1 MKIRLWK
8 YLTFI
13 LLLIYVTSS
22 CSLTGNTTPPSKRIL
37 FIGNSYTDLNG
48 GLDKYIIGLA
58 PNSESVRITPGGY
71 TLQNHW
77 EDAKTLEAIRSG
89 NWDVVVLQEQ
99 SQSSVTNY
107 YNFYEYAQKLD
118 MEIKNAG
125 AETVMFM
132 TWERPDSVQYGVTAQ
147 AVNKAYTARG
157 QQLGV
162 KVAPVGLAFS
172 MALKERPDIKLYIVD
187 GHPTPQG
194 TYLAAC
200 VFYGFIFQQSP
211 IGNSYG
217 ADLNNDD
224 KLFLQSIAAKALG
237 IK

>member
-1 MKIRLWK
+1 M
-8 YLTFI
+8 
-13 LLLIYVTSS
+13 
-22 CSLTGNTTPPSKRIL
+22 

-58 PNSESVRITPGGY
+58 PNSVSARITPGGY

-77 EDAKTLEAIRSG
+77 EDANTLEAIRSG

-118 MEIKNAG
+118 VEIKTAG
-125 AETVMFM
+125 AETIMFM
-132 TWERPDSVQYGVTAQ
+132 TWERPDSTQYGVTAE
-147 AVNKAYTARG
+147 AVNKAYTALG

-162 KVAPVGLAFS
+162 KVAPVGQAFS
-172 MALKERPDIKLYIVD
+172 MALKERPDIKLYIED

-211 IGNSYG
+211 VGNSYG
-217 ADLNNDD
+217 ADLSNED
-224 KLFLQSIAAKALG
+224 KDFLQRIAAKVLG
-237 IK
+237 Q